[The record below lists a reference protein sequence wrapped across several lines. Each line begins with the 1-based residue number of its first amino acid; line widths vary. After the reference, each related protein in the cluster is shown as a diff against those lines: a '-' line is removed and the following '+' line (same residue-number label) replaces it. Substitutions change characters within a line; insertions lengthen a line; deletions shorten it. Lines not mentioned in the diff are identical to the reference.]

1 MGERMP
7 ITVVNKIIIG
17 FASFGGLLLIT
28 SVLSYLGL
36 TGIQSS
42 AEDVIEDKMPI
53 QTRMND
59 VNTQILT
66 LATFTA
72 NGYHEESIESL
83 RASESSFESRSEAF
97 IKQLDELSQLLGK
110 DKVAEQAI
118 AASRTYVAESKAM
131 LSARKQQLVFQKQLL
146 EQTDKA
152 LSIADEA
159 SALMLDLSFLDSNDS
174 SIETLIGIG
183 NNIDNKLLTLN
194 TVISEVGK
202 SADEETTGAVEDDL
216 SYQLSNLSVDKEYL
230 NRLADSISTD
240 GIVDKFN
247 EQYVAF
253 LEALNGEQGLVWMQ
267 RQKLAYKAQG
277 TAHRNAAL
285 EALTIALENIETLY
299 ERVNSSTLTA
309 QQKILDTVMGALV
322 TTAAVFVV
330 GLIAA
335 VLLAVITTRS
345 IVRPLVKINQGL
357 SLLSEG
363 DLTRKLDQ
371 SGKDEFAALA
381 AKINTLTDSL
391 RNLVGNI
398 LSQEHR
404 LDEVTKSSVALGEES
419 LKQVDKQRDQVQL
432 TATNTQHVRETSSNN
447 LTQITTAMDKLHQ
460 VEKQSQNIAT
470 LAENNR
476 QQVLEQAKQAET
488 SAQVVHRLDE
498 NSRNIGSI
506 LDVIKTIAEQTNLL
520 ALNAAIEAARAGEQG
535 RGFAVVADEVR
546 TLANRT
552 HNSTEEIESMIGSLQ
567 KDAQRAVETI
577 NIGREQAQI
586 GAQTTEQVSEQ
597 VANIS
602 LIIQELSEINRQI
615 VSETELQDDLLSD
628 VALSLQRIVELAE
641 KSASSTQKANES
653 TSQID
658 VEMADLKKAVS
669 QFKL

>member
-1 MGERMP
+1 MP
-7 ITVVNKIIIG
+7 LTVVNKIILG
-17 FASFGGLLLIT
+17 FASFGCLLLIT
-28 SVLSYLGL
+28 SILSYWGL
-36 TGIQSS
+36 SGIQSS
-42 AEDVIEDKMPI
+42 AEDVIEDKMPV

-66 LATFTA
+66 LATVTA
-72 NGYHEESIESL
+72 NGYHEETIDSL
-83 RASESSFESRSEAF
+83 TASKTSFETRSQAF

-110 DKVAEQAI
+110 DKLAEQAI
-118 AASRTYVAESKAM
+118 AASRTYVAESNEM
-131 LSARKQQLVFQKQLL
+131 YDARKQQLMFQNQLV
-146 EQTDKA
+146 EQTDKV
-152 LSIADEA
+152 LMIADEA
-159 SALMLDLSFLDSNDS
+159 SALMLDLSYLDSNDS
-174 SIETLIGIG
+174 GIKTVIGTG
-183 NNIDNKLLTLN
+183 TNIDNKLLTMN
-194 TVISEVGK
+194 TAINDLVK
-202 SADEETTGAVEDDL
+202 SVDEDTTAAIEDDL
-216 SYQLSNLSVDKEYL
+216 SYQLSNLAVDKDYL
-230 NRLADSISTD
+230 NRLAESVNTD
-240 GIVDKFN
+240 GIVEMFN

-267 RQKLAYKAQG
+267 QQKLVF
-277 TAHRNAAL
+277 TAKSAIHRKAAL
-285 EALTIALENIETLY
+285 DALTVALENIETLY
-299 ERVNSSTLTA
+299 GRVNASTLTA

-322 TTAAVFVV
+322 KTAAVFVV

-335 VLLAVITTRS
+335 VLLAVLTTRS
-345 IVRPLVKINQGL
+345 IARPLVKINRGL
-357 SLLSEG
+357 SQLSEG

-381 AKINTLTDSL
+381 AKINTLTESL
-391 RNLVGNI
+391 RSLVGNI

-404 LDEVTKSSVALGEES
+404 LEEVTKSSVALGEES
-419 LKQVDKQRDQVQL
+419 LRQVDEQRNQVQL
-432 TATNTQHVRETSSNN
+432 TATNTQHVRETSRNN

-460 VEKQSQNIAT
+460 VEKQSQNIAE

-476 QQVLEQAKQAET
+476 RQVLDQAKQAET

-552 HNSTEEIESMIGSLQ
+552 HNSTEEIESMIGNLQ

-577 NIGREQAQI
+577 NTGREQAQL
-586 GAQTTEQVSEQ
+586 GAQTTEQVTEQ

-602 LIIQELSEINRQI
+602 IIIQELSAINRQI
-615 VSETELQDDLLSD
+615 VSETEQQDDLMSD
-628 VALSLQRIVELAE
+628 VASSLQRIVELAE
-641 KSASSTQKANES
+641 MSASSTQKANES
-653 TSQID
+653 TSKID
-658 VEMADLKKAVS
+658 GEIADLKKAVS

>member
-1 MGERMP
+1 MP

-17 FASFGGLLLIT
+17 FALFGGLLLIT

-83 RASESSFESRSEAF
+83 KASESSFESRSDAF

-110 DKVAEQAI
+110 DQVAEQAI

-131 LSARKQQLVFQKQLL
+131 LSARKQQLMFQKQLV

-152 LSIADEA
+152 LTIADEA

-174 SIETLIGIG
+174 GIETIIGIG

-194 TVISEVGK
+194 TAINEVGK
-202 SADEETTGAVEDDL
+202 SADEETTSAVEDDL

-419 LKQVDKQRDQVQL
+419 LKQVDKQREQVQL
-432 TATNTQHVRETSSNN
+432 TATNTQHVRETSRNN

-577 NIGREQAQI
+577 NTGREQAQI
-586 GAQTTEQVSEQ
+586 GAQTTQQVSEQ

-615 VSETELQDDLLSD
+615 VSETEQQDDLLSD
-628 VALSLQRIVELAE
+628 VASSLQRIVELAE
-641 KSASSTQKANES
+641 MSASSTQKANES